1 MSKKIIL
8 DVVFNKSI
16 SKININPEK
25 SILINLESNGYK
37 IKNSCRRGLC
47 GSCLIRIIDHTTGNF
62 LLARACVTHQISDS
76 IVEIIL

>member
-16 SKININPEK
+16 SKININPEN
-25 SILINLESNGYK
+25 SILSNLESNGYK

-62 LLARACVTHQISDS
+62 LLARACVTHQIRDS

>member
-8 DVVFNKSI
+8 DIVFNNAM
-16 SKININPEK
+16 SKINVNPEE

-47 GSCLIRIIDHTTGNF
+47 GSCLIKIIDHTTGNF
-62 LLARACVTHQISDS
+62 LLARACVTHQINDS
-76 IVEIIL
+76 MIEIIL